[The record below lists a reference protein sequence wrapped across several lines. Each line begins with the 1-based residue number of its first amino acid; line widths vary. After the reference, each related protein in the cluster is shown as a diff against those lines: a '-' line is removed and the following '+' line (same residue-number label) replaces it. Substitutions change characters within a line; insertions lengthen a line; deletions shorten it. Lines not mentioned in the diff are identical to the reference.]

1 MIDFHSHILPGID
14 DGSKNTEMSVEML
27 KKSAGYG
34 IDTMVATPHF
44 YIRHNVPEK
53 FLKNRKNS
61 YQRLM
66 KAIGESL
73 SEDEA
78 ALLPKIRLGAE
89 VFYFNGIG
97 RYDELNTLTIENT
110 DYVLLEMPFDKWN
123 ARVISEV
130 EAIIYERNLK
140 PIIAHIERYM
150 DANKGTT
157 YIKDLLSLDVI
168 VQMNAEFFNG
178 FFTRKKAVEL
188 LRNGVVQLLGS
199 DCHNTDK
206 RAPNL
211 DKAFDIIK
219 KKCGEETLS
228 EIDRLGRSILFD
240 TEQ

>member
-14 DGSKNTEMSVEML
+14 DGSRNSDMSMEML
-27 KKSAGYG
+27 KKSATYG

-44 YIRHNVPEK
+44 YIRHNLPK
-53 FLKNRKNS
+53 DFLKNRKDA

-66 KAIGESL
+66 TAIDKKL
-73 SEDEA
+73 PQDEA
-78 ALLPKIRLGAE
+78 KLLPKIRLGAE

-97 RYDELNTLTIENT
+97 KYDELDKLTIEDT
-110 DYVLLEMPFDKWN
+110 RYLLLEMPFNRWN
-123 ARVISEV
+123 ERVISEV
-130 EAIIYERNLK
+130 ETIIYERKLK

-150 DANKGTT
+150 DANKGTA
-157 YIKDLLSLDVI
+157 YIQDLLSLDVI

-199 DCHNTDK
+199 DCHNMDK

-211 DKAFDIIK
+211 DKTFDIIK
-219 KKCGEETLS
+219 RKCGEETLS
-228 EIDRLGRSILFD
+228 EIDRLGRSILLD
-240 TEQ
+240 ADL